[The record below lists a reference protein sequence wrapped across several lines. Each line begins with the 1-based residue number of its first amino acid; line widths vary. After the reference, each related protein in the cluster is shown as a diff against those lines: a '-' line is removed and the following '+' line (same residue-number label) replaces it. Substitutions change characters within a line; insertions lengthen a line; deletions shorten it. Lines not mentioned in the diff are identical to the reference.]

1 MRSQGRPAAAEVD
14 GALCSPAFTKPEAF
28 ACAGSVARR
37 PCLSGWREGHA
48 VQTVVVR
55 AGALRETFRQYR
67 ASVVTAEALVWH
79 HGYKGLDAALK
90 AAENPTGDLREN
102 LRAELVAKF
111 AADRYLCFKHADILQ
126 RAAMLEVWSRRRGQM
141 IRVADA
147 PLAEIAPAIA

>member
-1 MRSQGRPAAAEVD
+1 MLSRPWW
-14 GALCSPAFTKPEAF
+14 F
-28 ACAGSVARR
+28 A
-37 PCLSGWREGHA
+37 
-48 VQTVVVR
+48 R
-55 AGALRETFRQYR
+55 AHFETFRQYR

-90 AAENPTGDLREN
+90 AAENPTGDLREDV
-102 LRAELVAKF
+102 RAELVAKF